1 MENFYFYWKQDEN
14 NEYILYSSQ
23 SSYPL
28 GTLKKWRNDCNNY
41 YFKSDFFNFYED
53 YSEEDNG
60 FEDINELLEIV
71 RLDLIN
77 DVKTKIQLMTEWMS
91 ALCMG

>member
-1 MENFYFYWKQDEN
+1 M
-14 NEYILYSSQ
+14 ILTTEIVKEKVAEGDKFSTETQ
-23 SSYPL
+23 LIEKL
-28 GTLKKWRNDCNNY
+28 GFPKAKGNTK
-41 YFKSDFFNFYED
+41 
-53 YSEEDNG
+53 